1 MTHIPHNAGRLNVQY
16 CKPVVKQ
23 NQTNIKNRLQVHR
36 FRLEL
41 GYIIKWAIWA
51 TWHYRV
57 HKCIPEY
64 TNVCVFI
71 CSVINDHHIYLE
83 KPQNAFCAV
92 FKWLID

>member
-1 MTHIPHNAGRLNVQY
+1 MQAGSNVQY

-64 TNVCVFI
+64 TNVYQ
-71 CSVINDHHIYLE
+71 STSMYAYLFA
-83 KPQNAFCAV
+83 Q
-92 FKWLID
+92 W